1 MTVDTARGHEFDA
14 GGSGL
19 YLLPRRAAQ
28 GIRSIGLA
36 PEKPAVTAGHGDGPA
51 RGYHS
56 WAGED
61 PQLHRTADLDRQTVC
76 GADVPD
82 GGDAS
87 AQVEGC
93 VFGATQDG

>member
-1 MTVDTARGHEFDA
+1 MA
-14 GGSGL
+14 L
-19 YLLPRRAAQ
+19 
-28 GIRSIGLA
+28 
-36 PEKPAVTAGHGDGPA
+36 A

-56 WAGED
+56 WTGED
-61 PQLHRTADLDRQTVC
+61 PQLHRTADLDRQTFG

-93 VFGATQDG
+93 VFGAAQDG